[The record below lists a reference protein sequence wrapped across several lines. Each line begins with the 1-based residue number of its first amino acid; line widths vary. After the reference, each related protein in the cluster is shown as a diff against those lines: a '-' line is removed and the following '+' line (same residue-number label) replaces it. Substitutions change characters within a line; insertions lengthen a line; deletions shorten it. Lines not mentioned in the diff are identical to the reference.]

1 MSNALKIL
9 FQDIADAIRSKTGDT
24 ATMNPTEFP
33 DRIAAIESSK
43 PQEIIRVSGEYT
55 PSIEGSITVVHDLG
69 LIPDIIMVES
79 NLSTSG
85 YLHDAFGCADE
96 IAQDG
101 NCRRVH
107 VYNASQITTI
117 ESDSSIYA
125 NDTTDGHINSV
136 TPSTFTVGGSTIKN
150 DTNATYKWT
159 VIGGLV
165 SRAGYFFMR
174 LRLDGN
180 GNLIVSGGVP
190 EISQLNIYVDGTLA
204 KTVDY
209 VHADEVTFDITDV
222 ASEVRKYTITV
233 DGVGEDLETLYP
245 YAFYETITGYS
256 VPLEGSCGESVN
268 WRLESNGGL
277 IIYGDG
283 AMTDYTSATER
294 PWHDLT
300 DTITSVTI
308 ETGVTSIGDY
318 ALYGCTNPTS
328 IDIPSDI
335 TNIGDYAFCECTAL
349 VGVVIPNGVKTIM
362 QRAFQQ
368 CTNLESVTIGSGV
381 KTIGENAFYG
391 CNKLASATFK
401 DTTTWKYNSSETSTS
416 GTTLTSSFLADTSIA
431 ASYLTS
437 NYVSYWWHKV

>member
-9 FQDIADAIRSKTGDT
+9 FQDIADAIRSKTGDS

-43 PQEIIRVSGEYT
+43 PQEIIRVTGEYT
-55 PSIEGSITVVHDLG
+55 PSTEGSVTVVHDLG
-69 LIPDIIMVES
+69 VIPDIIMVES
-79 NLSTSG
+79 SLSTSG

-101 NCRRVH
+101 NCKRAH
-107 VYNASQITTI
+107 VYNASQIATI
-117 ESDSSIYA
+117 ESDSSIFA
-125 NDTTDGHINSV
+125 NDATDGHINSV
-136 TPSTFTVGGSTIKN
+136 TPSTFTIGGSTIKN

-159 VIGGLV
+159 AIGGLV

-174 LRLDGN
+174 LRLDGS
-180 GNLIVSGGVP
+180 GNLIVSGGVS
-190 EISQLNIYVDGTLA
+190 EIRQLNIYVDGTLA

-209 VHADEVTFDITDV
+209 VHADEVTIDISDV

-233 DGVGEDLETLYP
+233 DGIGEDLETRYP

-256 VPLEGSCGESVN
+256 VPLEGPCGESVN
-268 WRLESNGGL
+268 WRLESNGNL

-283 AMTDYTSATER
+283 AMTDYTTATER

-318 ALYGCTNPTS
+318 ALYGCTNPAS

-349 VGVVIPNGVKTIM
+349 VSVVIPNGVKTIM
-362 QRAFQQ
+362 QRAFQR

-391 CNKLASATFK
+391 CNKLTSATFK

-416 GTTLTSSFLADTSIA
+416 GTTITSSFLSDTSIA
-431 ASYLTS
+431 ASYLIS